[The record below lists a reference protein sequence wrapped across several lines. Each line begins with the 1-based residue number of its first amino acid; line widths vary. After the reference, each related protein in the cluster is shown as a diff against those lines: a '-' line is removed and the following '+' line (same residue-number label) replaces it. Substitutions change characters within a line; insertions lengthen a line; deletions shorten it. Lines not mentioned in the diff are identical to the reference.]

1 MNPSACAVIV
11 VAKARK
17 NPQEG
22 LSFSEEKESSAKTIY
37 YETWIILELVRA
49 PMAVG
54 PMTGPGGSEPAP
66 IRVGSWGF
74 YPELNRLRDDN
85 SVVQLEP
92 KAALVLTCLVEHAGK
107 LVTRQYLLDTAWPDV
122 VVSDDA
128 LTQVIIKLRKA
139 LGDSSRKPRYIQT
152 IPKRGYCLLADVQT
166 DTDSTTPSVEQST
179 GDLARRRSRNPM
191 LIAVAVLATAFLGYL
206 AIEDSPPIDSETSLT
221 IEAQRA
227 EGATLTVMPF
237 LAITGKEREERFARG
252 VYADLV
258 TNLGGLS
265 GLTVISPSLSDD
277 APVTSRYQVHG
288 DVQQVGEQI
297 GVHVRLIE
305 TATRQQLWSRLYE
318 RELKDIFQV
327 QHSISHDVVQQ
338 LALEISTADL
348 RRMADRYTPNLTAYE
363 DFLRGQAQL
372 LRREREANTA
382 ARHWYQ
388 LAIEHDPNF
397 ARAYAGLAL
406 SYAAEFR
413 NHWAQDGATA
423 LKKAGEM
430 AQTGAQIDPNIAEVY
445 WVLGYVAAQNR
456 EHDEALSHL
465 QQALD
470 VDRSYADAYALMG
483 GVNTYRGQPA
493 LSIDQLR
500 EALRLNPSAGFLYY
514 LLLGRA
520 YYFMGAY
527 EQAMI
532 NLRESLARNPTNL
545 ETHVYLLVTAAAQGD
560 DETADWEVDEI
571 QMIEPG
577 FRADVW
583 LETYP
588 MTDGIQIKMLLDA
601 LARVET

>member
-11 VAKARK
+11 VVKTRK
-17 NPQEG
+17 NPQEE
-22 LSFSEEKESSAKTIY
+22 LSFSEEKESSGKTNHY
-37 YETWIILELVRA
+37 AAQIILELGCVR
-49 PMAVG
+49 MAVG
-54 PMTGPGGSEPAP
+54 PMTGSGGNEPAS

-85 SVVQLEP
+85 SVIQLEP

-107 LVTRQYLLDTAWPDV
+107 LVTRQHLLDAAWPDV

-139 LGDSSRKPRYIQT
+139 LGDSPRDPRYIQT

-166 DTDSTTPSVEQST
+166 DDDSTMPSAEQST
-179 GDLARRRSRNPM
+179 ADLARRRRRNPV
-191 LIAVAVLATAFLGYL
+191 LIAVAVLAAALLGYL
-206 AIEDSPPIDSETSLT
+206 AIKDSPPIDSKTKPA
-221 IEAQRA
+221 IEAPRT

-237 LAITGKEREERFARG
+237 LPITGKEREERFARG
-252 VYADLV
+252 IYADLV
-258 TNLGGLS
+258 TDLGGLS
-265 GLTVISPSLSDD
+265 GLTVISPSLSDT
-277 APVTSRYQVHG
+277 ALVTSRYQVHG
-288 DVQQVGEQI
+288 DMQQVGEQI
-297 GVHVRLIE
+297 RVHMRLIE

-318 RELKDIFQV
+318 RKLKDIFHV
-327 QHSISHDVVQQ
+327 QRSISHDVVQQ

-348 RRMADRYTPNLTAYE
+348 RRLADRYTPNLTAYE

-382 ARHWYQ
+382 ARQWYQ

-413 NHWAQDGATA
+413 NHWAQDGAMA
-423 LKKAGEM
+423 LRKAGEM

-445 WVLGYVAAQNR
+445 WVLGYVAAQHR
-456 EHDEALSHL
+456 QHDKALSHL
-465 QQALD
+465 RQALD

-483 GVNTYRGQPA
+483 GINTYRGQPA
-493 LSIDQLR
+493 LSIGQLR
-500 EALRLNPSAGFLYY
+500 KALRLNPSAGFLYY

-520 YYFMGAY
+520 YYFTGAY

-545 ETHVYLLVTAAAQGD
+545 ETHVYLLATAAAQGE
-560 DETADWEVDEI
+560 DETADWEADEI
-571 QMIEPG
+571 QVIEPG

-588 MTDGIQIKMLLDA
+588 MTDGIQIQMLLAA